1 MRKKFTMLLAAL
13 LACAG
18 VMKADVTDLP
28 VLTTSTD
35 DIKWYAIK
43 NTRSGKYASY
53 AGDGV
58 QMTQEEAISVN
69 SLFYFTAVDGEVADG
84 FTAVKIHAL
93 MTENLLSNYN
103 SWTAEGVTWYLHE
116 DTYSKV
122 ENVVTPAGLHFVKEA
137 NLEGWNALND
147 AGQTKITDYYS
158 QDEGSIFVVESVD
171 ASQLP
176 NLVDAYKEAAKT
188 ELETLAQG
196 TDIYP
201 AATTA
206 IEEVEDV
213 ALVNT
218 TPSEVIAAAEA
229 VDAIVATYKTNAYK
243 ALAGKYFT
251 LYTPGRSRYAKMT
264 VSGTGNAGTASTPDF
279 IWQFVENN
287 GSVNIYNPYI
297 GKYLVMNGTNAM
309 NVTANQAEAGAFD
322 ITVASSPS
330 DENAKIGFKSNGW
343 YIHLN
348 GSLLGWYAGGASE
361 WTVAEVADF
370 TTMVE
375 AYKLS
380 SITALDSWS
389 TLSVV
394 FDAGLINTAKEN
406 INAIETTDWA
416 TFAAIDAELKNVTD
430 AVAAKMF
437 TFQNSNTTE
446 PNRSNVYLAA
456 DMSDN
461 KGRGNKVYDYNAVW
475 SLKSAGGAS
484 FYLYNE
490 LNEVYLGTPSSAGT
504 LTSAPAAAYTFEV
517 VDKNTNLVELK
528 SGGQTLHVHNWE
540 DCTLTNYDGDESASR
555 WYVKIADITT
565 DITTLLETIGENDYA
580 EEPALGQYPKAAY
593 DALVEA
599 KTTAKTIQEVE
610 AAIAA
615 FKLSLNSPVY
625 FITSAHDGYAAG
637 SAIYYDGAWKWKA
650 ANKFDKQMWM
660 TIPGYTQEN
669 VPVVDTYDADGTSYE
684 ICDFLTGTVMRGKS
698 VQIVK
703 ISGWEGAYNLQYGT
717 TQYDAAQH
725 AAGSGSLVNWNPA
738 TSSDCQ
744 ASAWQVEYIGNSYDL
759 AQLPFTDEFLTAAAE
774 LRAVTVPAFDFKDGV
789 NNYDETTKPALDAAV
804 KNRAIVLSDLES
816 TTEDL
821 VSAKQQLV
829 DAIAGVQINM
839 PENGKFYRV
848 RCAGNGMKYL
858 QSTLDESNANDVRL
872 QVLSSATSVN
882 ATFCYIDGALLSYTT
897 GLYINAYRFNG
908 VGTKS
913 EVAFSKASNGKVGT
927 YNILVDGRYIFGA
940 SDNNKIDSGTTPDAR
955 DGYTWWLEE
964 VTTLPVTVS
973 AAGYATLYA
982 PVALNI
988 LEESVTVYTAA
999 VKGEYLT
1006 LKPIEEGGAI
1016 PANTGVLI
1024 EAAEGTYNFEITG
1037 DDFVPIDD
1045 NAFTGALA
1053 KSTKNAEKK
1062 VYTLQKPTNN
1072 EVGFY
1077 LFKGQN
1083 SEGATTYI
1091 NGFRAWVE
1099 LDPETSV
1106 QALRI
1111 TRGGAEDTTGIEQLV
1126 DNNAELVIYDL
1137 LGRRV
1142 EKMEKG
1148 IYIVNGRKVVIK

>member
-116 DTYSKV
+116 DTYSK
-122 ENVVTPAGLHFVKEA
+122 EGDVVTPAGLHFVKEA

-158 QDEGSIFVVESVD
+158 QDEGSIFVVESV
-171 ASQLP
+171 QLP

-243 ALAGKYFT
+243 ALEGKYFT
-251 LYTPGRSRYAKMT
+251 LYTPGRSGYAKMT

-330 DENAKIGFKSNGW
+330 DEDAKIGFKSNGW

-437 TFQNSNTTE
+437 TFQTTATDDKR
-446 PNRSNVYLAA
+446 NGVWVSAN
-456 DMSDN
+456 MSTNKAIGADN
-461 KGRGNKVYDYNAVW
+461 KDYNAIW
-475 SLKSAGGAS
+475 GLRHAGGTS
-484 FYLYNE
+484 FYMFNE
-490 LNEVYLGTPSSAGT
+490 LNQVYMGAPSSNCP
-504 LTSAPAAAYTFEV
+504 LTAEPVVAYSFEI
-517 VDKNTNLVELK
+517 VDADNNIVEMKCNEETMHASNHDDNKL
-528 SGGQTLHVHNWE
+528 L
-540 DCTLTNYDGDESASR
+540 NYDYDEAASR
-555 WYVKIADITT
+555 WYINTVNA
-565 DITTLLETIGENDYA
+565 TI
-580 EEPALGQYPKAAY
+580 
-593 DALVEA
+593 
-599 KTTAKTIQEVE
+599 
-610 AAIAA
+610 
-615 FKLSLNSPVY
+615 
-625 FITSAHDGYAAG
+625 
-637 SAIYYDGAWKWKA
+637 
-650 ANKFDKQMWM
+650 
-660 TIPGYTQEN
+660 
-669 VPVVDTYDADGTSYE
+669 
-684 ICDFLTGTVMRGKS
+684 
-698 VQIVK
+698 
-703 ISGWEGAYNLQYGT
+703 
-717 TQYDAAQH
+717 
-725 AAGSGSLVNWNPA
+725 
-738 TSSDCQ
+738 
-744 ASAWQVEYIGNSYDL
+744 
-759 AQLPFTDEFLTAAAE
+759 TDEIRTALAE
-774 LRAVTVPAFDFKDGV
+774 LAAVTVPAFNFAAGV
-789 NNYDETTKPALDAAV
+789 NNYDATTRPALDAAV
-804 KNRAIVLSDLES
+804 ANRTAVLSNLES

-829 DAIAGVQINM
+829 DAIAGVEINM

-858 QSTLDESNANDVRL
+858 QSTLDESDANDVRL
-872 QVLSSATSVN
+872 KVLSSATSVDV
-882 ATFCYIDGALLSYTT
+882 TFCYIDGALLSYTT

-913 EVAFSKASNGKVGT
+913 EVAFSEASNGKVGA
-927 YNILVDGRYIFGA
+927 YNILVNGRYIFGA

-982 PVALNI
+982 PVALTI
-988 LEESVTVYTAA
+988 PAEDVTVYTAT
-999 VKGEYLT
+999 VEGEYLT
-1006 LKPIEEGGAI
+1006 LNELEGTI
-1016 PANTGVLI
+1016 PAETGVLI
-1024 EAAEGTYNFEITG
+1024 EAAEGTYDFAVA
-1037 DDFVPIDD
+1037 DDVDAIVG

-1053 KSTKNAEKK
+1053 KSAKNADKK
-1062 VYTLQKPTNN
+1062 VYTLQKPAEK

-1099 LDPETSV
+1099 LDPETPV

-1111 TRGGAEDTTGIEQLV
+1111 TRGGTEDTTGIEQLI
-1126 DNNAELVIYDL
+1126 NANGELVIYDL
-1137 LGRRV
+1137 AGRRV

-1148 IYIVNGRKVVIK
+1148 IYIVNGKKVIR